1 MLPIFPIHLRGIHA
15 RPTDVPESAT
25 SCTVH
30 AALNVDTGTKKKC
43 NNSQILGFKSNIFSK
58 VDVPG
63 LALSIVGSFLRRK
76 GVLGRYLDF
85 YQKRNF
91 PKWSLYHFLF

>member
-1 MLPIFPIHLRGIHA
+1 MLPILPIRLRGIHA

-43 NNSQILGFKSNIFSK
+43 NNFSIFLKSLVSNQTYS
-58 VDVPG
+58 
-63 LALSIVGSFLRRK
+63 
-76 GVLGRYLDF
+76 
-85 YQKRNF
+85 
-91 PKWSLYHFLF
+91 PKWMSQAWHYLLSGHS